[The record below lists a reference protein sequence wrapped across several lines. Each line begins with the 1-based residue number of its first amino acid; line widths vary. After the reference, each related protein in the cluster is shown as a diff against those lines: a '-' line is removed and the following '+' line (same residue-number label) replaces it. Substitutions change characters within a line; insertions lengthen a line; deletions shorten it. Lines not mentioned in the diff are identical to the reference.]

1 MADPAIRPSNTPQRI
16 LIIKPSSLG
25 DVVHSLAFLNAVRSC
40 FPAAE
45 IDWVIAKGLEG
56 LLAGH
61 PMIRRLIV
69 IDKDRWRDLS
79 RAFVTMKELRE
90 LSAALK
96 AGRYDLVID
105 LQGLLRSGIMT
116 RLTNAPV
123 RVGFADSRE
132 GSSNFYSHKVMG
144 GRHIHAVD
152 RYLKVAASLGCGTG
166 DVMFPFPDLR
176 DDRQLA
182 DELKQR
188 YGAYAVFVPGARKP
202 ANRWPARCF
211 GELSSRL
218 PVQTL
223 VVGSPGDRELAE
235 EVVGHSGGTALSI
248 AGKTGLRGLVSV
260 VKEALFMVSNDTGPM
275 HIAAAFGVP
284 VFALFGPADPVRT
297 GPYGA
302 GHHIIRSGA
311 ACSPC
316 FKRHCENPHCMTDIP
331 VDSVYEQITEFMR
344 SVRGDADRS
353 S

>member
-1 MADPAIRPSNTPQRI
+1 MAEPMIELPFTPRRI
-16 LIIKPSSLG
+16 LIVKPSSLG
-25 DVVHSLAFLNAVRSC
+25 DVVHSLAILNVLRSC
-40 FPAAE
+40 FPAAG

-56 LLAGH
+56 LLEGH

-79 RAFVTMKELRE
+79 RAFGTMKELRE

-96 AGRYDLVID
+96 EGKYDLVVD

-123 RVGFADSRE
+123 RVGFADARE
-132 GSSNFYSHKVMG
+132 GSSNFYTHKVMG

-152 RYLKVAASLGCGTG
+152 RYLKIASSLGCVTG
-166 DVMFPFPDLR
+166 RVTFPFPDLK
-176 DDRQLA
+176 DDRQMA
-182 DELKQR
+182 DELKER
-188 YGAYAVFVPGARKP
+188 YGAYAVLVPGARKP

-248 AGKTGLRGLVSV
+248 AGKTDLRGLISV

-302 GHHIIRSGA
+302 GHHVIRSGA
-311 ACSPC
+311 ACAPC
-316 FKRHCENPHCMTDIP
+316 FKRNCENPHCMTDIP
-331 VDSVYEQITEFMR
+331 VDAVYEQITEFIR
-344 SVRGDADRS
+344 SRRDSEDRRP
-353 S
+353 